1 MPAYQ
6 TVVFT
11 TEFTQSLLRFSRSD
25 QRRIFRALEQLDTD
39 ETIPSLTVHQLKGQQ
54 AGTWTAYASKSLRIS
69 FRRLDGG
76 RKELLEASHHYGD

>member
-11 TEFTQSLLRFSRSD
+11 TEFAQSLLLFSHAD

-39 ETIPSLTVHQLKGQQ
+39 ETIRSLNVHQLKGQQ
-54 AGTWTAYASKSLRIS
+54 AGSWTAYASRNLRII

-76 RKELLEASHHYGD
+76 RKELLEASQHYGD